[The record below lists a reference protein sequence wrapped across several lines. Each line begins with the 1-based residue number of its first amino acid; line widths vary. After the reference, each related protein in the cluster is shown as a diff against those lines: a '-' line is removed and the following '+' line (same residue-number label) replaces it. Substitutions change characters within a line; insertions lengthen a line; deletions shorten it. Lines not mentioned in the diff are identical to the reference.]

1 MTPAADGRPMRLA
14 ISNHGLRL
22 SGGIERYALT
32 LVRGLHQRGVRPWL
46 IAKAFD
52 QGLPEYGW
60 VHPVHAGVRCA
71 PGKLRDLVFD
81 WRIGRAK
88 RRLGLF
94 PLIGCNQTRW
104 SDIAI
109 CGSTHPGYLEA
120 MGENPGPV
128 DRLKIALE
136 RSHLESASIVVAHSA
151 RMRKEAERH
160 YGIDPR
166 KVALLYPPVDGERFS
181 LVVDSARTALRER
194 LSLPNDR
201 AVFLLASTG
210 HRRKGLGQVAAFFSR
225 TDLPATLLV
234 AGRPME
240 HATPNVRYL
249 GYRKDIEDVYRAV
262 DFTVLASLYEP
273 FGLVGVESVLSGT
286 PVLLEASAGCA
297 EVIRE
302 PAQLPFSLDQPE
314 SFASAVAA
322 AVERWQRGEHRL
334 IAPTYLLAYDPDV
347 AAHVDAL
354 LALVRSL
361 LPDHRSQG
369 ELWSR
374 RRN

>member
-1 MTPAADGRPMRLA
+1 
-14 ISNHGLRL
+14 
-22 SGGIERYALT
+22 
-32 LVRGLHQRGVRPWL
+32 
-46 IAKAFD
+46 
-52 QGLPEYGW
+52 
-60 VHPVHAGVRCA
+60 
-71 PGKLRDLVFD
+71 
-81 WRIGRAK
+81 
-88 RRLGLF
+88 
-94 PLIGCNQTRW
+94 
-104 SDIAI
+104 
-109 CGSTHPGYLEA
+109 
-120 MGENPGPV
+120 
-128 DRLKIALE
+128 
-136 RSHLESASIVVAHSA
+136 
-151 RMRKEAERH
+151 
-160 YGIDPR
+160 
-166 KVALLYPPVDGERFS
+166 
-181 LVVDSARTALRER
+181 
-194 LSLPNDR
+194 
-201 AVFLLASTG
+201 
-210 HRRKGLGQVAAFFSR
+210 
-225 TDLPATLLV
+225 
-234 AGRPME
+234 ME

-361 LPDHRSQG
+361 LPDPRSQG